1 MERKPSLLLDYH
13 SMAVLAVVVGVL
25 TIALQLVPGFELISF
40 MLSVAA
46 LGGLL
51 SGTSR
56 SDDQARERLS
66 NSYKVGFESLLLIIM
81 AAYALMEVSSWQG
94 LQGVSAALSSR
105 WPGLLLAI
113 MCLVM
118 GLAALRA
125 GRTLQRSA

>member
-1 MERKPSLLLDYH
+1 MKRKPSLQLDYH

-40 MLSVAA
+40 MLTVAA

-51 SGTSR
+51 SGTTAH
-56 SDDQARERLS
+56 DDQAHQRRA
-66 NSYKVGFESLLLIIM
+66 NSHKVGLEALLLIIM
-81 AAYALMEVSSWQG
+81 AAYALMEISSWLG
-94 LQGVSAALSSR
+94 FQGVSAALSAR

-118 GLAALRA
+118 GLAGLRA

>member
-1 MERKPSLLLDYH
+1 MKRKPSLLLDDH

-25 TIALQLVPGFELISF
+25 TIALQVVPGFELISF

-51 SGTSR
+51 SGTSAH
-56 SDDQARERLS
+56 DGQAHHRRA
-66 NSYKVGFESLLLIIM
+66 NGHKVGLEALLLIIM
-81 AAYALMEVSSWQG
+81 AAYALMEISSWLG
-94 LQGVSAALSSR
+94 FQGVGAALSAR

-118 GLAALRA
+118 GLAGLRA
-125 GRTLQRSA
+125 ERTLQRSA